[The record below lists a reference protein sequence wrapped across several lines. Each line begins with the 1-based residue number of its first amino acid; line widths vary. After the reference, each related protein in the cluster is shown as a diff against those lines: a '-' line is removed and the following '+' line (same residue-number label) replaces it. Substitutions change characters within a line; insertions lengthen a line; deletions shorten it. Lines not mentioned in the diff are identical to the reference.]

1 MGEKHSG
8 ILMMAPRYENT
19 AMVLNMRGL
28 HDHCQA
34 PVYDLS
40 LDGDFDEAGWEK
52 LKSFLY
58 YCEV

>member
-1 MGEKHSG
+1 
-8 ILMMAPRYENT
+8 MMAPRYENT
-19 AMVLNMRGL
+19 AMILNMRGL

-40 LDGDFDEAGWEK
+40 LDGDFDEAGWDK
-52 LKSFLY
+52 LRSFLY

>member
-1 MGEKHSG
+1 
-8 ILMMAPRYENT
+8 MMAPRYENT
-19 AMVLNMRGL
+19 AMVLNMRGI
-28 HDHCQA
+28 HDPIQA

-52 LKSFLY
+52 LRSFLY